1 MHKKVAHVCMR
12 DMHKIAQGCI
22 RRRGVGE
29 CIRDMHKKDA
39 YVCIIDMHK
48 VA

>member
-1 MHKKVAHVCMR
+1 MHKKDAYV
-12 DMHKIAQGCI
+12 CI

-48 VA
+48 VAQGCIRRLHTYA